1 MDERVGLVKGLG
13 DAVEIGGRKVPLS
26 NLDKLMWKRE
36 GITKADVIQYYT
48 KVASRMIP
56 LIKNRPLMLN
66 RFPHGVPGQS
76 FVQKDWPNHPDWV
89 KIAPVASES
98 QRKSVRHVVC
108 NDEAT
113 LVWLADM
120 ACLEINQFLSTAPK
134 TDWHDLLLVDLDP
147 YPPATFEDA
156 VEIAVAVHSALKEMK
171 LRHMIKTSGS
181 EGFHFLVPI
190 VPKYPI
196 ETIRKFVLLL
206 GVLLEDLAPNRVS
219 TSRNRSQRVGKIY
232 IDFFQNGLQ
241 KTIAAP
247 FSLRP
252 EPGAPVSLP
261 LDPKRLKTHFK
272 PSDFNLHT
280 VPALLKRDGVP
291 VFDASPDQTL
301 DRAFREMGV
310 ELGSVG
316 GPGEI

>member
-1 MDERVGLVKGLG
+1 MLANNARDERVDLVKKLG
-13 DAVEIGGRKVPLS
+13 DVVEIDGKRVPLS

-36 GITKADVIQYYT
+36 KITKADVIRYYT
-48 KVASRMIP
+48 TVASRMIP
-56 LIKNRPLMLN
+56 LIKDRPLMLN

-98 QRKSVRHVVC
+98 QVKSVRHVVC

-120 ACLEINQFLSTAPK
+120 ACLEINQFLATSPK
-134 TDWHDLLLVDLDP
+134 TDWHDEVLVDLDP

-156 VEIAVAVHSALKEMK
+156 VHIATAVHSALDEMR

-181 EGFHFLVPI
+181 DGFHFLVPI

-206 GVLLEDLAPNRVS
+206 GALLEDLVPNKVS

-232 IDFFQNGLQ
+232 IDYFQNGLQ

-247 FSLRP
+247 YTPRP
-252 EPGAPVSLP
+252 TAGAPVSFP
-261 LDPKRLKTHFK
+261 IDAKRLKTRFAAA
-272 PSDFNLHT
+272 DFNLRT
-280 VPALLKRDGVP
+280 VPGILKKHGAP
-291 VFDASPDQTL
+291 AFDPTANQTL
-301 DRAFREMGV
+301 DSAFK
-310 ELGSVG
+310 ELGVKL
-316 GPGEI
+316 

>member
-1 MDERVGLVKGLG
+1 MKKIG
-13 DAVEIGGRKVPLS
+13 DVVEVDGKTVPIS

-36 GITKADVIQYYT
+36 GITKSDVIQYYSS
-48 KVASRMIP
+48 VASRMVP

-76 FVQKDWPNHPDWV
+76 FVQKDWPNHPSWV
-89 KIAPVASES
+89 KTFPVES
-98 QRKSVRHVVC
+98 HSQNKAVRHVVC

-120 ACLEINQFLSTAPK
+120 AALEINQFLSSTPK
-134 TDWHDLLLVDLDP
+134 TDWHDLVLVDLDP
-147 YPPATFEDA
+147 YPPTSFDDA
-156 VEIAVAVHSALKEMK
+156 IEIASAVHSALQEMK

-181 EGFHFLVPI
+181 EGFHFLIPV

-206 GVLLEDLAPNRVS
+206 GILLEDLVPKKVS

-232 IDFFQNGLQ
+232 IDSFQNGLQ

-252 EPGAPVSLP
+252 EPGAPVSFP
-261 LDPKRLKTHFK
+261 FDPKRLKTKFI
-272 PSDFNLHT
+272 PSDFNLRT
-280 VPALLKRDGVP
+280 VPDLLKKGVVP
-291 VFDASPDQTL
+291 KFDSSPDQTL
-301 DRAFREMGV
+301 ESAFREMGV
-310 ELGSVG
+310 DLKGLG

>member
-1 MDERVGLVKGLG
+1 MKKTTDV
-13 DAVEIGGRKVPLS
+13 VELDGRTISLS

-36 GITKADVIQYYT
+36 KITKADVIQFYLA
-48 KVASRMIP
+48 VADHMIP
-56 LIKNRPLMLN
+56 LIRNRPLMLN
-66 RFPHGVPGQS
+66 RFPHGVPGKS

-89 KIAPVASES
+89 KMAPVRSES
-98 QRKSVRHVVC
+98 QKKYVRHVVC
-108 NDEAT
+108 DDKAT
-113 LVWLADM
+113 LAWLADM
-120 ACLEINQFLSTAPK
+120 ACLEINQFLSSAPK
-134 TDWHDLLLVDLDP
+134 TEWHDMLLVDLDP

-156 VEIAVAVHSALKEMK
+156 VEIAGAVHSALDEMR

-190 VPKYPI
+190 IPKYRI
-196 ETIRKFVLLL
+196 ETIRQFVLLL
-206 GVLLEDLAPNRVS
+206 GVLIEELAPKRVS

-252 EPGAPVSLP
+252 EPGAPVSFP
-261 LDPKRLKTHFK
+261 LDPKRLKTRFQI
-272 PSDFNLHT
+272 SDFNLTT
-280 VPALLKRDGVP
+280 VPGLLAKGKAAGFDTSPNQALEP
-291 VFDASPDQTL
+291 
-301 DRAFREMGV
+301 AFKEMGV
-310 ELGSVG
+310 DLVSVG